1 MFQWD
6 AGQPRFEKHKR
17 VRVSGRFLFLGNE
30 KFFIRGVTYGP
41 FPPDV
46 TDDFFPS
53 SEVIERDFQN
63 LRRLGVNTIRIYYVP
78 PNRLLDAAKKHGLY
92 ILAGIPWPQHI
103 CFLDQ
108 WEVKEEIEHAIKSAA
123 IALRGHPAVL
133 AYVVGN
139 EIPSHI
145 VRWHGAAK
153 VEAFLRKLTGLI
165 KQIDPE
171 GLVTYANYPSTE
183 YLRLPFLDFLSVNVY
198 LHDESAFTS
207 YVKRLQNVAGDLPLV
222 LSEFGMDSM
231 RHGEDKQ
238 AETLGWQVRDAFLLG
253 VAGTIV
259 FSYTDEWYTGGHLI
273 EDWAF
278 GLTRANRTPKAAF
291 QAVAATYK
299 QHLPEIRPDGPR
311 ISVVV
316 CAYNA
321 ESTIRG
327 CLASFA
333 CINYPN
339 FEVIVVDDGSTD
351 ATGVL
356 ADEFAARA
364 SYIRVIHQEN
374 KGLSEARN
382 VGLFASTGE
391 IVAYTDSDCYVDPDW
406 LSYMA
411 LAFLDERFAAIGGPN
426 LPPPEDN
433 HVAACVAVSPGAPTH
448 VLLTDEVAEHIPGC
462 NMAFRKEELMR
473 IGGFDSLYR
482 AAGDDVDVCWRLQDQ
497 KKLIGFCAS
506 MLVWHHR
513 RNTIAAYLRQQRG
526 YGRAEALLLPKHQYR
541 FNLLGNSR
549 WAGRIYGD
557 IGECLLSARPVIY
570 HGVFGSGLFQTLYE
584 PKGNITAYLPM
595 SFEWMVLAVFLV
607 MLFPFLH
614 ALGALG
620 LAMGIASIAFAIHR
634 ASRAKLP
641 AKYDTFRSRG
651 LITVLSLLQPLVRG
665 YTRNRT
671 VAELRLAS
679 GRTAGTK
686 NLHIPGYPLEQGR
699 AGLTVISPSRRFKD
713 FLKLIGGGLRVQRFF
728 WNTDGIDREEAL
740 DHVLRVLEKV
750 KVSHA
755 VDSGFAFY
763 GVAAP
768 TDIKVRPGLFTVLKL
783 RLTVENHGWKKRFVR
798 IWGTLRPS
806 SKSLLLLG
814 GGVIGI
820 LSALLAQTT
829 GLALF
834 FLGGVTLFGGY
845 VLLEMV
851 RASRLVGTLTDHI
864 TTCRTGCS
872 TFEPVDVAE
881 QETVLTEKRG

>member
-6 AGQPRFEKHKR
+6 AGQPRFGKNKR
-17 VRVSGRFLFLGNE
+17 VRVNGRFLFLGQE

-53 SEVIERDFQN
+53 TEVIEHDFQN
-63 LRRLGVNTIRIYYVP
+63 LRRLGVNTIRVYYVP
-78 PNRLLDAAKKHGLY
+78 PKRLLDVAQKHGLY
-92 ILAGIPWPQHI
+92 ILAGIPWPQHL

-108 WEVKEEIEHAIKSAA
+108 WEVKEEIEHTVRSAA
-123 IALRGHPAVL
+123 MTLRGHPAVL

-153 VEAFLRKLTGLI
+153 VEAFLRKLTGSI

-171 GLVTYANYPSTE
+171 ALVTYANYPSTE
-183 YLRLPFLDFLSVNVY
+183 YLRLPFLDFLSINVY
-198 LHDESAFTS
+198 LHEETAFTS
-207 YVKRLQNVAGDLPLV
+207 YIKRLQNVAGDLPLV
-222 LSEFGMDSM
+222 LSEFGMDSY
-231 RHGEDKQ
+231 RQGEDAQ
-238 AETLGWQVRDAFLLG
+238 AETIGWQVRDAFLLG
-253 VAGTIV
+253 VAGTVV
-259 FSYTDEWYTGGHLI
+259 FSYTDEWYTGGHLV

-278 GLTRANRTPKAAF
+278 GLTHADRTPKPSF
-291 QAVAATYK
+291 QAVSATYK
-299 QHLPEIRPDGPR
+299 QRLPEILPNGPR

-321 ESTIRG
+321 EPTIKG
-327 CLASFA
+327 CLSSFSR
-333 CINYPN
+333 INYPN
-339 FEVIVVDDGSTD
+339 FEVIVVNDGSTD
-351 ATGVL
+351 DTGL
-356 ADEFAARA
+356 IADEFAARA
-364 SYIRVIHQEN
+364 SYIKVIHQTN

-382 VGLFASTGE
+382 VGLFASSGE

-433 HVAACVAVSPGAPTH
+433 QVAACVAVSPGAPTH

-473 IGGFDSLYR
+473 IGGFDTLYR

-513 RNTIAAYLRQQRG
+513 RNTISAYLRQQRG

-570 HGVFGSGLFQTLYE
+570 HGVFGTGMFQTLYE

-595 SFEWMVLAVFLV
+595 SFEWMVLSAFLLLV
-607 MLFPFLH
+607 GPFIH

-620 LAMGIASIAFAIHR
+620 CVMAAASIVFAMHR

-641 AKYDTFRSRG
+641 AKYDTFRSRA
-651 LITVLSLLQPLVRG
+651 LISMLSLLQPLVRG
-665 YTRNRT
+665 FTRNRT

-679 GRTAGTK
+679 GRTAGTRD
-686 NLHIPGYPLEQGR
+686 LHIPGYPLEQGR
-699 AGLTVISPSRRFKD
+699 AGITVISPRRRFKD
-713 FLKLIGGGLRVQRFF
+713 FLRLLGGGLRIQRFF
-728 WNTDGIDREEAL
+728 WNNEGIEREEVL

-750 KVSHA
+750 QVSHS
-755 VDSGFAFY
+755 VDSGFSFY
-763 GVAAP
+763 GQQAP
-768 TDIKVRPGLFTVLKL
+768 TDIKVRPGLFTVLTL
-783 RLTVENHGWKKRFVR
+783 RMTVENHGWKKRFVR
-798 IWGTLRPS
+798 ILGTLRPS
-806 SKSLLLLG
+806 SKSMFLLG
-814 GGVIGI
+814 AGVISI
-820 LSALLAQTT
+820 LSSLLAHTTALALL
-829 GLALF
+829 
-834 FLGGVTLFGGY
+834 FLGGELLFGGY

-864 TTCRTGCS
+864 TTCRVGCS
-872 TFEPVDVAE
+872 TFEPVEVEE
-881 QETVLTEKRG
+881 QEAVLVGK